1 MPAAALRTAATST
14 LILNHTDPSDPTSN
28 TPTVDANS
36 SSKETVFFDS
46 LQTLIDR
53 AGTAG
58 FLPPGIPQQI
68 GRYRLNR
75 FIGCGGFGL
84 VFEAEDSIL
93 QRRVAIKLPKADL
106 VSAPESL
113 KCFLAEARAVSNLNH
128 PGILNPL
135 DADIVDLQPYIV
147 YPFCP
152 GPNLA
157 QWISQQ
163 KTPIS
168 PRLAAEITLSLVEAV
183 AFSHEAGVLH
193 RDIKPANIL
202 LFPSSDHQD
211 EFPYRVTL
219 TDFGLAKAASVDPAL
234 SSSSLLAGT
243 LLYVS
248 PEQLGRSVTSAS
260 TDIYSIG
267 VVLYELLTSKRPF
280 ESDSLMDLL
289 RMISQDPPTTPI
301 VLRADVPKDLN
312 TVCMKCLEKQPE
324 LRYSSAASLGKDLE
338 LFLAGQTVHA
348 KPKTLVQRAAI
359 WLQKPV
365 RKRELGSLSM
375 AVSMFLV
382 CWSVVGLGALHLLGE
397 AKVTFVDAAINTVA
411 LTLFVAW
418 PMAIAGRGLS
428 RGSYPAALIGLF
440 SSLGGVIVSLLS
452 FSRFAVAFPEI
463 YSPNPMAR
471 TVVFTMLAIVFIGIA
486 TMYAAIL
493 AVWNKQPA

>member
-1 MPAAALRTAATST
+1 MPIRQG
-14 LILNHTDPSDPTSN
+14 
-28 TPTVDANS
+28 
-36 SSKETVFFDS
+36 KETVFFDS

-202 LFPSSDHQD
+202 LFPSSDHKD

-248 PEQLGRSVTSAS
+248 TR
-260 TDIYSIG
+260 
-267 VVLYELLTSKRPF
+267 
-280 ESDSLMDLL
+280 
-289 RMISQDPPTTPI
+289 TTQTLSYFN
-301 VLRADVPKDLN
+301 VN
-312 TVCMKCLEKQPE
+312 
-324 LRYSSAASLGKDLE
+324 GH
-338 LFLAGQTVHA
+338 LFNW
-348 KPKTLVQRAAI
+348 R
-359 WLQKPV
+359 
-365 RKRELGSLSM
+365 
-375 AVSMFLV
+375 
-382 CWSVVGLGALHLLGE
+382 GAL
-397 AKVTFVDAAINTVA
+397 
-411 LTLFVAW
+411 
-418 PMAIAGRGLS
+418 
-428 RGSYPAALIGLF
+428 
-440 SSLGGVIVSLLS
+440 
-452 FSRFAVAFPEI
+452 
-463 YSPNPMAR
+463 R
-471 TVVFTMLAIVFIGIA
+471 TVD
-486 TMYAAIL
+486 
-493 AVWNKQPA
+493 